1 MYVCMHT
8 CMYVSMHVSMY
19 LCLHACVYIY
29 TYARLFE
36 LMRANVTCHISPV
49 SESIKKSRTEIWS
62 SRDLVFG
69 ALGLFTD

>member
-1 MYVCMHT
+1 MPACM
-8 CMYVSMHVSMY
+8 CIYIY
-19 LCLHACVYIY
+19 IDIY